1 MTLFGPRLHDLSL
14 DDLQAFLEGA
24 DSEPLLW
31 EAKGTALDPHAVR
44 KEVCGFANGRQPA
57 FLILGAAK
65 DEGTW
70 SLSGLDFGGDPP
82 AWISDVI
89 SDGLRPRPMIDVRS
103 IEVSAGKH
111 VAVVEVP
118 PVAIAPC
125 ICRGTVYER
134 VSGRTVA
141 VKEPLRLAD
150 LYGRGDVARSQTRM
164 ASTDLARE
172 LFRDPG
178 LPGSSDPWPRVAVA
192 VAATGL
198 PPDVGAVLFSRQ
210 YESDL
215 DAVIKR
221 AFTANR
227 ALTPEAYGPTFQ
239 AGFEQSNRFVDCVDT
254 HGHTCPLYW
263 HVRAIWNGAVGVYAT
278 WEIDS
283 VFPEHVA
290 ETLIQPAWSA
300 AAALV
305 ERLGGFGPT
314 HTQILVEG
322 KAALSGR
329 DGSPMGVIGLER
341 GPTEMTASS
350 SEFAS
355 VYRELR
361 RATGLPIYESDEAA
375 EPVADL
381 DRQD

>member
-1 MTLFGPRLHDLSL
+1 MTLFGRSLHDLSL
-14 DDLQAFLEGA
+14 HDIQGFLEDA

-31 EAKGTALDPHAVR
+31 EAKGTALDTHTVR
-44 KEVCGFANGRQPA
+44 KEVCGFANGRQTA
-57 FLILGAAK
+57 FLILGAEK
-65 DEGTW
+65 DGGTW
-70 SLSGLDFGGDPP
+70 ALSGVDFGGDPP

-89 SDGLRPRPMIDVRS
+89 SAGLRPRPMIDVRS

-134 VSGRTVA
+134 VSGRTIA

-150 LYGRGDVARSQTRM
+150 LYGRGDGARNQARR
-164 ASTDLARE
+164 ASADLAAE
-172 LFRDPG
+172 LFRDPD
-178 LPGSSDPWPRVAVA
+178 LPGAGDPWPRVAVA

-198 PPDVGAVLFSRQ
+198 PTDVGAVLFSRQ
-210 YESDL
+210 YETDL
-215 DAVIKR
+215 EEVVKNSFAR
-221 AFTANR
+221 NR
-227 ALTPEAYGPTFQ
+227 ASTPEAYGPTFQ
-239 AGFEQSNRFVDCVDT
+239 GGFEQSNRFVDCVDM
-254 HGHTCPLYW
+254 HGHTRPLYW

-283 VFPEHVA
+283 AFPEHVA
-290 ETLIQPAWSA
+290 EVLIQPAWSA
-300 AAALV
+300 VAALV
-305 ERLGGFGPT
+305 EKLGAFGPT
-314 HTQILVEG
+314 HTQILVDG
-322 KAALSGR
+322 KSALPGR

-361 RATGLPIYESDEAA
+361 RATGLPIYEGDEA
-375 EPVADL
+375 E
-381 DRQD
+381 